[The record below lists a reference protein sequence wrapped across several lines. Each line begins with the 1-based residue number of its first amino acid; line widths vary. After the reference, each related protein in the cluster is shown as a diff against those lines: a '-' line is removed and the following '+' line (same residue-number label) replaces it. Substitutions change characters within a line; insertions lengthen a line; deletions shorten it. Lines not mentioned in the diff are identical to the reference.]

1 MNIVLEQNIQNADG
15 RYLTDN
21 ELDALDGYV
30 QTYAIRLKT
39 YTLLQEKSG
48 EYILRALQQ
57 LAKTDAQT
65 VQQHKDKC
73 VRDMEYVV
81 RSIAVAILRDDEEG
95 FRQELLLWMQNI
107 MAALHKEQQSSRAY
121 QLLKTVLEEDMPQE
135 CSTLVNHYLNEF
147 IAALLVGVVQ

>member
-1 MNIVLEQNIQNADG
+1 MNITLEQSIQNADG

-21 ELDALDGYV
+21 ELDTLH
-30 QTYAIRLKT
+30 TYIATYELRLKT
-39 YTLLQEKSG
+39 YTLLQERSG
-48 EYILRALQQ
+48 EYIVLALQQ

-73 VRDMEYVV
+73 IRDMEYVV
-81 RSIAVAILRDDEEG
+81 RSIAIAILRNDEEG

-121 QLLKTVLEEDMPQE
+121 RMLQEVLTQSMPKE
-135 CSTLVNHYLNEF
+135 CSDLVNHYLDEF
-147 IAALLVGVVQ
+147 VNALLAGVA

>member
-1 MNIVLEQNIQNADG
+1 MNITLEQSIQNADG

-21 ELDALDGYV
+21 ELDALHIYIA
-30 QTYAIRLKT
+30 TYETRLKT

-48 EYILRALQQ
+48 EYILLALQQ

-73 VRDMEYVV
+73 IRDMEYVV
-81 RSIAVAILRDDEEG
+81 RSIAIAILRNDEEG

-121 QLLKTVLEEDMPQE
+121 RMLQEVLTQAMPKE
-135 CSTLVNHYLNEF
+135 CSDLVNHYLDEF
-147 IAALLVGVVQ
+147 VNALLAGVA